1 MIKPKV
7 QVIYITIHELSSTR
21 PKPIGVYIQ
30 NNEEFTDDEIKE
42 IELLVNKRVAEIGLQ
57 KYLSN
62 MFYEN
67 MVIFREVRNPHTQ
80 MTMNEEGLLIP
91 NYN

>member
-7 QVIYITIHELSSTR
+7 QVIYITIHELSSTC
-21 PKPIGVYIQ
+21 PKPIGVYIR

-67 MVIFREVRNPHTQ
+67 MVIFREVRSFHTQ
-80 MTMNEEGLLIP
+80 MMVSDEGLLIP
-91 NYN
+91 NN

>member
-7 QVIYITIHELSSTR
+7 QVIYITIHELSSTH

-30 NNEEFTDDEIKE
+30 NNKEFTDDEIKE
-42 IELLVNKRVAEIGLQ
+42 IELLVNKRVAEVGLQ

-67 MVIFREVRNPHTQ
+67 MVIFREVRNHHTQ
-80 MTMNEEGLLIP
+80 RIVNDEGLLIP
-91 NYN
+91 NN

>member
-7 QVIYITIHELSSTR
+7 QVIYITINELSSTR

-67 MVIFREVRNPHTQ
+67 MVIFREVRNSHTQ
-80 MTMNEEGLLIP
+80 MTMNEEGLFIP